1 MKTFTSASGRSAPAD
16 IIARPMPRPVPSR
29 TSWSG
34 FGTAWSV
41 TTTLVAGIA
50 VWGGIG
56 FFVDRLIWPRF
67 VFTAVGVVVGAFA
80 GIYIVY
86 LRYGKE
92 RP

>member
-1 MKTFTSASGRSAPAD
+1 MKTFTSARGRSAPAD
-16 IIARPMPRPVPSR
+16 IIARPMARPVPSR

-34 FGTAWSV
+34 FGTAWSI

-56 FFVDRLIWPRF
+56 FLLDKLIWSRF
-67 VFTAVGVVVGAFA
+67 VLTALGVVVGAGA

-86 LRYGKE
+86 LRYG
-92 RP
+92 RHP